1 MIQQI
6 CLTTYVHIW
15 ETPTFWS
22 NSYLLKIEKDY
33 FAENKN
39 TFLTKNDDGDLN
51 FKPRKPID
59 HQNDLHILCL
69 PFELVF
75 ENEDAIF

>member
-1 MIQQI
+1 MSI
-6 CLTTYVHIW
+6 Y

-22 NSYLLKIEKDY
+22 YSYLLKTEKIILH
-33 FAENKN
+33 KKS
-39 TFLTKNDDGDLN
+39 FLTKNDDGDLN

-59 HQNDLHILCL
+59 RQNDLRILCL

-75 ENEDAIF
+75 ENEDAIY

>member
-22 NSYLLKIEKDY
+22 NSYLLKIDY
-33 FAENKN
+33 FAQKKS
-39 TFLTKNDDGDLN
+39 FLTKNDDGDLN

-59 HQNDLHILCL
+59 RQNDLRILCL

>member
-1 MIQQI
+1 MSI
-6 CLTTYVHIW
+6 Y

-22 NSYLLKIEKDY
+22 NSYLLKIDY
-33 FAENKN
+33 FAQKKS
-39 TFLTKNDDGDLN
+39 FLTKNDDGDLN

-59 HQNDLHILCL
+59 RQNDLRILCL

>member
-1 MIQQI
+1 MSIN
-6 CLTTYVHIW
+6 

-22 NSYLLKIEKDY
+22 NSYLLKIDY
-33 FAENKN
+33 FAQKKS
-39 TFLTKNDDGDLN
+39 FLTKNDDGDLN

-59 HQNDLHILCL
+59 RQNDLRILCL

>member
-15 ETPTFWS
+15 DS
-22 NSYLLKIEKDY
+22 NILKQFLPVENRKDY
-33 FAENKN
+33 FAQKKS
-39 TFLTKNDDGDLN
+39 FLTKNDDGDLN

-59 HQNDLHILCL
+59 RQNDLRILCL

-75 ENEDAIF
+75 ENEDAIY

>member
-15 ETPTFWS
+15 DS
-22 NSYLLKIEKDY
+22 NILKQFLPVENRKDN
-33 FAENKN
+33 FAEKKIHSSQKMMVIWISSLESQ
-39 TFLTKNDDGDLN
+39 LTVKMIYV
-51 FKPRKPID
+51 F
-59 HQNDLHILCL
+59 CL

-75 ENEDAIF
+75 ENEDAIS